1 MKRIA
6 ALFIVVIMCITLSSC
21 KSIDYKRA
29 VSLQEE
35 NDYSVAL
42 VLYEQ
47 LGDYEDAADRLAECS
62 AMIEAI
68 KAFDQAVKAI
78 NEKNSK
84 LDKAISE
91 ASTLVQSEEKALD
104 ESLRTGLETV
114 ISETKAAKVDVPE
127 RPGTADEINK
137 TADTLLNVDYTD
149 TLSKLDEHKQAL
161 SISIKQYALVNAPSE
176 AYVISCL
183 KTVSGIMDIS
193 AATEDNDPNEHLNK
207 AGGYT
212 AAVYFSHRDVDQNSV
227 SGNTIIEKGTAC
239 GGQVEVYQTEE
250 DANKRN
256 TYLSSFDGSI
266 LSNGSHTVVGTV
278 LIRTSDKLPASKQQ
292 SLETSIIQALTKVN

>member
-1 MKRIA
+1 MKKIA
-6 ALFIVVIMCITLSSC
+6 ALFVFVIMCLTLSSC
-21 KSIDYKRA
+21 KCIDYKKA
-29 VSLQEE
+29 VALQEE
-35 NDYSVAL
+35 KDYTGAL

-47 LGDYEDAADRLAECS
+47 LGDYEDAADRLVECN
-62 AMIEAI
+62 AMIDAI
-68 KAFDQAVKAI
+68 KSFDEALKVI
-78 NEKNSK
+78 NEKNSE

-91 ASTLVQSEEKALD
+91 ASALVQSEEKALD

-114 ISETKAAKVDVPE
+114 ISETKAAKVDAPE
-127 RPGTADEINK
+127 RPDTADEINQ
-137 TADTLLNVDYTD
+137 TAETLLNVDYTD

-183 KTVSGIMDIS
+183 KTVSGIIDIS
-193 AATEDNDPNEHLNK
+193 AATEDNDPNGHLNK

-212 AAVYFSHRDVDQNSV
+212 AAVYFSHRDIDQNSV
-227 SGNTIIEKGTAC
+227 SGDTIIEKGTAC
-239 GGQVEVYQTEE
+239 GGQIEVYLTEE

-278 LIRTSDKLPASKQQ
+278 LIRTSDELPASKQKE
-292 SLETSIIQALTKVN
+292 LETSIIHALTKV